1 MPTGI
6 PTKQK
11 LCTICGKM
19 FLPKC
24 PSQRICTSDHYTA
37 CPVCGKPMIWNTT
50 RSPEPCS
57 KECKKQKLKQ
67 YYLQKYG
74 VEHPMQSD
82 STKNKFK
89 STMRSKYGVE
99 HALQNIN
106 IKNKAISTN
115 QKQFGCAW
123 GIQSPDVRE
132 KAKTTMMKKYGADC
146 GFHIPGFAEKSE
158 KSCRIKY
165 GTKYAMQSQEIQA
178 KAKQTL
184 VSRYGV
190 DNAIKIPRV
199 IEQIQQQRADHMAE
213 IVEHIRQSFIEKYGV
228 ANCFQSEEVKA
239 KIIQSCIDKYGVSH
253 IMQNDEIKSQ
263 VCKTMSERYGIP
275 WYVMAEQCRNQ
286 GNIISKV
293 NQRFGDYL
301 KSANIPYKFEHRIN
315 NYSYDI
321 KIINAPT
328 VIEINPTY
336 THNIIGCHWKPGVNQ
351 TYHKNKMQVAN
362 DAGFRCINLFDWDHW
377 AKIIPMLCSNK
388 HKIDASTLDL
398 YLLTPKAANAFLKEF
413 SIQGTFNKPAYHMG
427 LVKNNTIYQM
437 ITISTPRYN
446 KSYTAEI
453 VRWQSNPNYEVIG
466 GYSKLLKFVSSDEFY
481 GIHNIVMYFDNA
493 KQFDMDILNSMEYV
507 EDNPPTL
514 IWSKGN
520 KYLTDRMF
528 KKFGYKGL
536 HTDIEMLDKGWLPIY
551 NCGYKVYKL
560 RQIS

>member
-11 LCTICGKM
+11 SCIICGKS

-24 PSQRICTSDHYTA
+24 PSQRICASDHYTA
-37 CPVCGKPMIWNTT
+37 CPVCGKSMIWNTT
-50 RSPEPCS
+50 RPPEPCS

-89 STMRSKYGVE
+89 STMRSRYGVE
-99 HALQNIN
+99 HALQNID

-115 QKQFGCAW
+115 QKQFGHAW

-146 GFHIPGFAEKSE
+146 GFHVPGFAEKSE

-165 GTKYAMQSQEIQA
+165 GAKYAMQSPEIQA

-190 DNAIKIPRV
+190 DNAIKIPGV

-253 IMQNDEIKSQ
+253 VMQNDEIKSQ
-263 VCKTMSERYGIP
+263 VCKTMNERYGVP
-275 WYVMAEQCRNQ
+275 WYVMAEQYRNQ

-293 NQRFGDYL
+293 NRRFGDHL
-301 KSANIPYKFEHRIN
+301 KSANIQYKFEHRIN

-336 THNIIGCHWKPGVNQ
+336 THNIIGCHWKSGLDPL
-351 TYHKNKMQVAN
+351 YHRDKVRVAN
-362 DAGFRCINLFDWDHW
+362 TAELACISIFDWDCW
-377 AKIIPMLCSNK
+377 EKIIPMINPSKQQIPADELN
-388 HKIDASTLDL
+388 I
-398 YLLTPKAANAFLKEF
+398 YRLTQEAANNFLKEY
-413 SIQGTFNKPAYHMG
+413 SVQGSFNKPAYHIG

-437 ITISTPRYN
+437 ITISRPRYS
-446 KSYTAEI
+446 KKYTAEI
-453 VRWQSNPNYEVIG
+453 IRWQSNPKYEVLG
-466 GYSKLLKFVSSDEFY
+466 GYDKLLKFISSDRFY
-481 GIHNIVMYFDNA
+481 GIDSVVLYFDSA
-493 KQFDMDILNSMEYV
+493 KQFDMDLLNSMNYV
-507 EDNPPTL
+507 SDNPPIL
-514 IWSKGN
+514 IWSKQN
-520 KYLTDRMF
+520 KYITDRMF
-528 KKFGYKGL
+528 KKFGYNGL
-536 HTDIEMLDKGWLPIY
+536 HTESELLNNGWLPIY
-551 NCGYKVYKL
+551 NCGYKVYEFIK
-560 RQIS
+560 